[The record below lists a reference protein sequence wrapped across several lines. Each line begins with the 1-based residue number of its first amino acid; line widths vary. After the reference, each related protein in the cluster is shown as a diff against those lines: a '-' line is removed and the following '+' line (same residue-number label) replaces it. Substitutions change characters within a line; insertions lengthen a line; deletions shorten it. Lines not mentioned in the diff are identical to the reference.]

1 MKKVMLTHILNF
13 LDKHQGFSHRLSK
26 QSQEITNRWIRG
38 LNSNGSYT
46 FIDRSKGS
54 QRLLIILAGYKDFLY
69 PLTITRIAKFVPSD
83 IDVCIVSSGLY
94 SASLAELAEIYDWSY
109 LYTKN
114 NKVSLVQNLGISVH
128 PLAKWIYKLDE
139 DIFISEG
146 FFDSMLEGYLNV
158 KKEELYNPGFCAPIV
173 NVNGYSYVTF
183 LKKIDADKEYKDK
196 FGELKQAAG
205 GIKAHFDGE
214 AAKWL
219 WSKSL
224 PFDEIA
230 KHIGSQPFSYSAVPH
245 RFSIGAILFERELW
259 ETMGGFRT
267 GIKHGGLGLDEEY
280 LCKDCIEM
288 SRPILVINNV
298 FAGHFSFGPQES
310 VMKEYLPEI
319 YSQISLAEKTFSEL
333 DIEKNTQSLVEC
345 ESSKPLSLKQG

>member
-1 MKKVMLTHILNF
+1 MKKVMFTHVLNF

-26 QSQEITNRWIRG
+26 QSQEIADEWIRG
-38 LNSNGSYT
+38 LNFNGSYT

-69 PLTITRIAKFVPSD
+69 PLTLTRIAKFAPSD

-94 SASLAELAEIYDWSY
+94 SAYLAELAETYDWSY
-109 LYTKN
+109 LYTKA
-114 NKVSLVQNLGISVH
+114 NKVSLVQNLAISVH
-128 PLAKWIYKLDE
+128 TQARWIYKLDE

-146 FFDSMLEGYLNV
+146 FFESMLQGYLNV
-158 KKEELYNPGFCAPIV
+158 KKEELYNPGFCAPII

-183 LKKIDADKEYKDK
+183 LKKIHADKEYKEK

-219 WSKSL
+219 WNKSL

-230 KHIGSQPFSYSAVPH
+230 KHIGVQPFSYSVVPH

-259 ETMGGFRT
+259 ETIGGLRT
-267 GIKHGGLGLDEEY
+267 GIKHGGLGLDEEH

-288 SRPILVINNV
+288 SRPIIVIHNV
-298 FAGHFSFGPQES
+298 FAGHFSFGPQEP
-310 VMKEYLPEI
+310 VMKEYLSEI
-319 YSQISLAEKTFSEL
+319 YSQ
-333 DIEKNTQSLVEC
+333 
-345 ESSKPLSLKQG
+345 LSLNTNQINEKYNLQNKDDFFVYP